1 MSAYT
6 DARESIDVLRPE
18 LIRLFNTL
26 QRQICRVY
34 RVSYESLKLI
44 SNTDDEDLSIFKVYS
59 NRKIFELLDS
69 GKLEIDNVYAD
80 GAFDI
85 KPRML
90 AIRHYMTLEEF
101 IGLNILESYPRSK
114 VMDKLHLEPEVMWEK
129 VDALIEQDLISEWDV
144 RSDASYLRELVDQTK
159 QAVEALDEIKPKLRY
174 LQFDVDEDFLFKRD
188 EWMTEDNTT
197 KARTAQLEIVM
208 SPAEKIRQEIAD
220 SATTLFTLMHK
231 PFSIDYSQLEDFK
244 DLDSDELLDFKLSI
258 DYDLARV
265 AKKCGLDKSIAYLDG
280 TFRLEPFDMSAA
292 DLTGFINFI
301 ESNDILYSDTDKYVE
316 CKEIS
321 DKFMQMHQIL
331 QTIKGSIRMYRM
343 FNDEF
348 EIFNADLTK
357 LFKNGRKKRLQRRA
371 KAKCYDRHVEQLEDL
386 SDEFERSFNNTHY
399 HLGNIYSVDSMY
411 PWRVKDLSRP
421 EFAELRDRSVVEID
435 KVLEKYDLEKDI
447 IYEPRSFTI
456 KPSKL
461 NIFEDMTP
469 QEFIE
474 ANMSPGSRITGI
486 AEIVASYPADELR
499 YKIPSILISR
509 KATRQ
514 KTEKDIRA
522 LEEVIQKLRHAISE
536 YASFR
541 KEIRELNKRILREY
555 RQSVR
560 DRSV

>member
-6 DARESIDVLRPE
+6 DARESIDILRPE

-44 SNTDDEDLSIFKVYS
+44 SDTNDEELSVFRVYS

-90 AIRHYMTLEEF
+90 AIRHYMTLEDF
-101 IGLNILESYPRSK
+101 IGLNISESYPKAK

-129 VDALIEQDLISEWDV
+129 VDALIEQDLISKWDV
-144 RSDASYLRELVDQTK
+144 RSDASYLRELVDRTK

-174 LQFDVDEDFLFKRD
+174 LQFDVDEDFIFKRD
-188 EWMTEDNTT
+188 EWMTEDNIAKAQTT
-197 KARTAQLEIVM
+197 QLELVV

-220 SATTLFTLMHK
+220 SAMTLFTLMHK
-231 PFSIDYSQLEDFK
+231 PFSIDYSQLEDFE

-258 DYDLARV
+258 DYDLARI
-265 AKKCGLDKSIAYLDG
+265 AKKCGLDKSISYLDD
-280 TFRLEPFDMSAA
+280 TFRLEPFDMNAT
-292 DLTGFINFI
+292 DLTSFISFI

-321 DKFMQMHQIL
+321 DKFVQMHQIL

-348 EIFNADLTK
+348 EIFNAELVK
-357 LFKNGRKKRLQRRA
+357 IFKNGRKERLQRRA
-371 KAKCYDRHVEQLEDL
+371 KAKRYDRYVEHLEDL
-386 SDEFERSFNNTHY
+386 SEEFERLFRITNY
-399 HLGNIYSVDSMY
+399 HFGNIYSVDSMY

-421 EFAELRDRSVVEID
+421 EFAELRDRSVIEID

-456 KPSKL
+456 KSSEL

-474 ANMSPGSRITGI
+474 ANMSPGSRSTGI
-486 AEIVASYPADELR
+486 AEIVASYPVDELR
-499 YKIPSILISR
+499 YKIPNILIHR

-514 KTEKDIRA
+514 KTEKDIIA
-522 LEEVIQKLRHAISE
+522 LEDVIHKLRHVIGE
-536 YASFR
+536 YVSFR
-541 KEIRELNKRILREY
+541 KEIRELNKQILREY